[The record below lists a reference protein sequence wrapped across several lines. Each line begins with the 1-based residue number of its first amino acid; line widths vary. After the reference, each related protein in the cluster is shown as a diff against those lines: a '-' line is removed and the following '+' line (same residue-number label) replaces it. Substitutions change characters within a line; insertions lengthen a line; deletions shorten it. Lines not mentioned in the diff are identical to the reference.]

1 MQHEG
6 SFHLRELKL
15 FNTLKAL
22 KASNN
27 EIIYICKTIQNLYV
41 LSNSLSSNLNNS
53 SMYDLCV
60 IGGDQLVASLLLKAC
75 SLPMLDGL
83 ELPNN
88 EKLYPCTQLL
98 EFYFG
103 SYLPVLGEKALLNGN
118 DLIRIFNI
126 LPSRLILAFTGSPGL
141 PLKGSLSIFLSLTL
155 TPFTRR
161 N

>member
-1 MQHEG
+1 
-6 SFHLRELKL
+6 
-15 FNTLKAL
+15 
-22 KASNN
+22 
-27 EIIYICKTIQNLYV
+27 
-41 LSNSLSSNLNNS
+41 
-53 SMYDLCV
+53 MYDLCV

-103 SYLPVLGEKALLNGN
+103 SYLPVLGEKALLSGN

-126 LPSRLILAFTGSPGL
+126 LPSPSLGNVLQSIQRAQVLGEIKTSKEAKDLAEKL
-141 PLKGSLSIFLSLTL
+141 LKS
-155 TPFTRR
+155 
-161 N
+161 